1 MMRSCLGKAAIVP
14 ALLFLTAGGAFGK
27 EIFQARMF
35 TGSGGATSERVLT
48 LRFEVESYTTADEA
62 FLMARTF
69 EQSGYDAF
77 ISLFRQADKGV
88 IRFMGSR
95 GLNIPLKVAN
105 DIVTDGGRKV
115 QLFAEA
121 QGWNVEARK
130 SYDGQ
135 FLFLVVELEFNA
147 KGKASGRICEA
158 ARVSFTPQGTFK
170 METYLTTPVM
180 LSAVKKLS

>member
-1 MMRSCLGKAAIVP
+1 MRSDLRKAAVVP
-14 ALLFLTAGGAFGK
+14 FLLLLTAGGAFGK
-27 EIFQARMF
+27 EVFQARMF
-35 TGSGGATSERVLT
+35 TGSGGAASERVLT

-77 ISLFRQADKGV
+77 IDLFRRSQKGV

-95 GLNIPLKVAN
+95 GLNIPLKAAN
-105 DIVTDGGRKV
+105 EVVTDGGRKV

-121 QGWNVEARK
+121 QGWNVDARK
-130 SYDGQ
+130 SYEGQ

-147 KGKASGRICEA
+147 KGKGSGRICEA
-158 ARVSFTPQGTFK
+158 ARVGFTPQGAFK
-170 METYLTTPVM
+170 METFLTTPVV

>member
-1 MMRSCLGKAAIVP
+1 MRSYFAKAS
-14 ALLFLTAGGAFGK
+14 ALPFLLLLVSGGAFGK

-35 TGSGGATSERVLT
+35 TGSGGTTSERVLS
-48 LRFEVESYTTADEA
+48 LRIEVESYTTADEA
-62 FLMARTF
+62 FLMAQTF
-69 EQSGYDAF
+69 QQSGYDAF
-77 ISLFRQADKGV
+77 IDLFRRSAKGV

-105 DIVTDGGRKV
+105 DIATDGGRKI

-130 SYDGQ
+130 SYEGQ
-135 FLFLVVELEFNA
+135 FRFLIVELEFNA

-158 ARVSFTPQGTFK
+158 ARISFSPQGVFQ
-170 METYLTTPVM
+170 METYLTTPVV